1 MKRFAIIS
9 NRIKDPELLEAM
21 RIKAVF
27 MRLEPTAKVDIY
39 EIDESFKQ
47 TFSDVEC
54 LIVLGGDGSL
64 LSVAKAARRENI
76 PIIGV
81 NFGGLGFL
89 AEIELSCIDDA
100 IKALL
105 SDTYHIE
112 ERMMIE
118 GNIGGS
124 DENHNALNDI
134 VLSRRGDLQVIGYR
148 VYVNGV
154 YLNDFFSDG
163 IIVSTPT
170 GSTGYNLSAGGSI
183 VEPNAKLMVLT
194 PVCPHTLN
202 TRSIMLSADD
212 EVKVE
217 ILPARSGRTVSVG
230 AYFDGN
236 NTVVLSEGDFVTVK
250 KSSKVTKI
258 CKLSNLGFL
267 EILHKKM
274 SE

>member
-1 MKRFAIIS
+1 MKNFAIIS
-9 NRIKDPELLEAM
+9 NKIKDPELFEAR
-21 RIKAVF
+21 RIKSVF
-27 MRLEPTAKVDIY
+27 MRMEPKAIVNIY
-39 EIDESFKQ
+39 EIDESFQ
-47 TFSDVEC
+47 MSFDGVEC

-64 LSVAKAARRENI
+64 LSVAKAARDRDI

-81 NFGGLGFL
+81 NFGTLGFL
-89 AEIELSCIDDA
+89 AEIELSAIDEA

-105 SDTYHIE
+105 NDKFHIE

-118 GNIGGS
+118 GLTS
-124 DENHNALNDI
+124 TEPKSHNALNDI
-134 VLSRRGDLQVIGYR
+134 VLSRRGDLQIIGYR

-202 TRSIMLSADD
+202 SRSVILSAED

-217 ILPARSGRTVSVG
+217 ILPARSAREVFVG
-230 AYFDGN
+230 AYFDGG
-236 NTVVLSEGDFVTVK
+236 NTVLLGENDYVTIK
-250 KSSKVTKI
+250 KSAKVTKI

-267 EILHKKM
+267 EILHEKM

>member
-1 MKRFAIIS
+1 MKSFAIIS
-9 NRIKDPELLEAM
+9 NKLKDPELHEAR
-21 RIKAVF
+21 RIKSVF

-47 TFSDVEC
+47 SFSDTDC

-64 LSVAKAARRENI
+64 LSVAKAARQGDI

-89 AEIELSCIDDA
+89 AEIELSGIDEA

-112 ERMMIE
+112 ERMMIS
-118 GNIGGS
+118 GVIGDS
-124 DENHNALNDI
+124 HESHNALNDI

-163 IIVSTPT
+163 IIISTPT

-202 TRSIMLSADD
+202 SRSIMLSADD

-217 ILPARSGRTVSVG
+217 VLPARSGRTVSVG

-236 NTVVLSEGDFVTVK
+236 STVILGEGDFVTVK
-250 KSSKVTKI
+250 KSTKVTKI

-267 EILHKKM
+267 EILHEKM